1 MTDGLGTVTY
11 AYDELNRMTS
21 ETRQFTATFGQ
32 YHPALPGTYKLTYEY
47 NLAGQMKRVG
57 YESSNQPG
65 DNGYI
70 DYDFDK
76 ISNMTRVTGSS
87 FAGVTDYSTEMKY
100 TAWGELKSLTYG
112 STLKLTAGYTSRQ
125 QLQSFKLK
133 KQDNT
138 PVMDKTYQ
146 YYADG
151 RIKFSDDAMNDQFD
165 RAFRYDQVGRLEE
178 SWTGSQARNYVNQLP
193 IGTDVVPYH
202 LSYQYDVWG
211 NQLSQSGE
219 FWSSGITEPAA
230 TYQNMR
236 RNGWQYDAV
245 GNVTQEGANLLQ
257 YDAAGRNTS
266 LREGQYGPES
276 TQSFDGDGL
285 AVRRDPK
292 TSEPI
297 FYMRSTVLGGK
308 VITEINGMGTNVI
321 WGIPRGGKLRTHVY
335 NGETKVATQEVVAT
349 SPVTQEM
356 IWRQIDPITG
366 TEITPRGDGS
376 FSKPRQEP
384 DPLGVNVGLVD
395 PAELPPPPPDPE
407 QPDLFGGG
415 GFNPNQV
422 TYTLDGIR
430 ISEQFAMEIM
440 SSPSPAAVVAP
451 ANEVITIIRHGK
463 PHLARWQAFGDGYQG
478 YVPVGS
484 KYVGS
489 GQISYGFNPYRD
501 EMYKR
506 APGAQRDTDLAKING
521 ATGEAVLGRSLDF
534 GFGLQR
540 QPQKELTRLGDKP
553 SQDFVTPAPN
563 PDCNKK
569 LAGIFGAPGTV
580 AAGDGYNPET
590 LKASDGIPEAVK
602 KSFNWHVYRYM
613 HLYSNARGE
622 NQGTPVGVYI
632 PKDGNKIPKGDP
644 YNYPPDE
651 AGTTYRFFYN
661 QLGRATNVYLYVYHV
676 VNFKV
681 REENGR
687 IRIGDIGVVGR
698 NYDSYFHSHF
708 SIRPA
713 TGGGAYSFSEVFCP

>member
-1 MTDGLGTVTY
+1 MWKSRSPIEFGDTTYEYYDDDTIRIITDARYAAATFTYYNRHLIQDITYTVPAGVAATQNVHYEYDENGSRNLMTDGLGTVTY

-32 YHPALPGTYKLTYEY
+32 YHPALPGTYKLTYQY
-47 NLAGQMKRVG
+47 NLAGQVKRVG

-65 DNGYI
+65 DNGYV
-70 DYDFDK
+70 DYTLDK
-76 ISNMTRVTGSS
+76 VGNMTEVTGSS
-87 FAGVTDYSTEMKY
+87 FAGIMNYSTEMKY

-112 STLKLTAGYTSRQ
+112 STLKLTAGYTLRQ
-125 QLQSFKLK
+125 QLQSFALK

-138 PVMDKTYQ
+138 PVMNKTYQ

-151 RIKFSDDAMNDQFD
+151 RIKFSDDAVNDQFD

-236 RNGWQYDAV
+236 RDGWQYDAA

-266 LREGQYGPES
+266 FREGQYGPES

-285 AVRRDPK
+285 AVRRDPT

-321 WGIPRGGKLRTHVY
+321 WVIPRGGKLRTHVY
-335 NGETKVATQEVVAT
+335 NGETKVATQEVMAT
-349 SPVTQEM
+349 TPVTQEM

-395 PAELPPPPPDPE
+395 PTELPPPPPDPE

-415 GFNPNQV
+415 GFNPNYV

-440 SSPSPAAVVAP
+440 SSPNPAAVVAP
-451 ANEVITIIRHGK
+451 ANEYITIIRRGK

-478 YVPVGS
+478 YVPVGA
-484 KYVGS
+484 KYVGN

-506 APGAQRDTDLAKING
+506 APGAGRDTDLAKING
-521 ATGEAVLGRSLDF
+521 ATGEALLGRTECVNSF
-534 GFGLQR
+534 
-540 QPQKELTRLGDKP
+540 E
-553 SQDFVTPAPN
+553 TP
-563 PDCNKK
+563 
-569 LAGIFGAPGTV
+569 L
-580 AAGDGYNPET
+580 
-590 LKASDGIPEAVK
+590 
-602 KSFNWHVYRYM
+602 
-613 HLYSNARGE
+613 
-622 NQGTPVGVYI
+622 
-632 PKDGNKIPKGDP
+632 
-644 YNYPPDE
+644 
-651 AGTTYRFFYN
+651 
-661 QLGRATNVYLYVYHV
+661 
-676 VNFKV
+676 
-681 REENGR
+681 
-687 IRIGDIGVVGR
+687 
-698 NYDSYFHSHF
+698 
-708 SIRPA
+708 
-713 TGGGAYSFSEVFCP
+713 